1 MFNYPI
7 LTATRQVPFCQKL
20 KSPSV
25 KGPVDHVAFVIHG
38 IGQQTEQFGFFQKHM
53 QSLSDTT
60 DQVIEENGTYRSM
73 NIKYIPIEWH
83 KHIHEETDKAM
94 DNITPNSIPY
104 LRMINNDYLADA
116 FFYLSKDRGQSIIQH
131 VTHTFNCAYIHF
143 IKENPSFNGKIAIL
157 AYSMGGIITWD
168 ILCHQIAQPYSNLDL
183 EFPPLVFKPDY
194 LFNLGSPLS
203 AFLTVRNQDP
213 KLYRP
218 DPSIVFE
225 NIVHPY
231 DPLGYRFEPMLNSD
245 YKHRPAVL
253 IHPSTPSTP
262 YLQDQLRQLWSK
274 GMEWIACVSRPKKSS
289 LQDTLVD
296 SHCSPEDDMIPTPK
310 LSLDSLSS
318 SDDDDDDDELIN
330 DTYTQTYYFQRKRR
344 FEAPLQNVKK
354 QKRDDLLNSTMTRG
368 IHHADLSIH
377 QVPIDQRIDYVLQ
390 PERFMGYIQKNHY
403 LSGLTAHFSYW
414 THKDL
419 MWHIVQ
425 RLNHS
430 EFNNNNKAM

>member
-1 MFNYPI
+1 
-7 LTATRQVPFCQKL
+7 
-20 KSPSV
+20 
-25 KGPVDHVAFVIHG
+25 
-38 IGQQTEQFGFFQKHM
+38 
-53 QSLSDTT
+53 
-60 DQVIEENGTYRSM
+60 
-73 NIKYIPIEWH
+73 
-83 KHIHEETDKAM
+83 M

-116 FFYLSKDRGQSIIQH
+116 FFYLSKDRGQSIIHH
-131 VTHTFNCAYIHF
+131 VTHTFNSAYIHF
-143 IKENPSFNGKIAIL
+143 IKENPNDCR
-157 AYSMGGIITWD
+157 MGGIITWD
-168 ILCHQIAQPYSNLDL
+168 ILCHQIAQPYSHLDL
-183 EFPPLVFKPDY
+183 EFPPLLFKPDY

-245 YKHRPAVL
+245 YRHRPAVL
-253 IHPSTPSTP
+253 IQPSTASTP

-274 GMEWIACVSRPKKSS
+274 GMEWIACVSRPFQKGSM
-289 LQDTLVD
+289 QETVVD
-296 SHCSPEDDMIPTPK
+296 NDPHCSPEDDMIPTPK
-310 LSLDSLSS
+310 LSLDSFCS
-318 SDDDDDDDELIN
+318 SDDEEE
-330 DTYTQTYYFQRKRR
+330 TYIQPVHYLPLDNQKKRR
-344 FEAPLQNVKK
+344 FEAPLQEVKK
-354 QKRDDLLNSTMTRG
+354 QKRDDLLKSTMTRG
-368 IHHADLSIH
+368 IHHDDFSLH
-377 QVPIDQRIDYVLQ
+377 QIPIDQRIDYVLQ

-425 RLNHS
+425 RLNHP
-430 EFNNNNKAM
+430 FV